1 MKRFKQIA
9 KKIGLTGK
17 YTLSLTNE
25 RSFTGGQFVGT
36 KWGITAPMLAEYLGR
51 TPKADDMKELTQNE
65 AFNLL
70 YQRLW
75 LGMGLINLDHK
86 DVAALIYLGLTSIGT
101 TAMRLNLERVADK
114 LKHHINHYEVF
125 TPKGID
131 LLNSLDHV
139 ALFKVLR
146 ARMKWCYTHIGN
158 KNKRKNFLRL
168 LGEIQLNRKT
178 VRKGER
184 RSPEL
189 TIQNRIPVNVLVE
202 LNKLKRKTA

>member
-1 MKRFKQIA
+1 MKKFKQIA
-9 KKIGLTGK
+9 KKIELTGE

-25 RSFTGGQFVGT
+25 TSFTGGKFVGT

-51 TPKADDMKELTQNE
+51 TPKADDMRELTQSE

-70 YQRLW
+70 YHRLW

-101 TAMRLNLERVADK
+101 TAMRLNLARTADK
-114 LKHHINHYEVF
+114 LKHPINHYEVF

-131 LLNSLDHV
+131 LLNSLNHV

-146 ARMKWCYTHIGN
+146 ARMKWCYTHMGN

-168 LGEIQLNRKT
+168 LGEVRLSRKAG
-178 VRKGER
+178 RKGER
-184 RSPEL
+184 RSPQL
-189 TIQNRIPVNVLVE
+189 TIQNRIPMEVVAE
-202 LNKLKRKTA
+202 LKKLKNKTA